1 MPFKYKI
8 RSKLYKN
15 ILTVID
21 FQNITLK
28 SYKTFSKK
36 LLTALRRHFKNFQ
49 FIFQNVV
56 KTTY

>member
-36 LLTALRRHFKNFQ
+36 LLTAFRRYFKNFQ